1 MRAQSGVVF
10 LPLSP
15 AVRREGYNE
24 QYCANA
30 RERIDFHEDAAQT
43 HVECIGLCGIADE
56 RVDLCGHRANHAE
69 RIGLCWTLCKRTLSA
84 LGRNFAT
91 QEKSLA
97 CPCGDQRR
105 KIPAQRPPAFAC
117 ADAALAKAAS
127 CKGSIAQTRI
137 ECATPQRRPHATDAA
152 LAPNN
157 AAPSPQREPH
167 CQQTTSPR
175 MKGLPWW
182 NLLAN

>member
-105 KIPAQRPPAFAC
+105 KIAFARS
-117 ADAALAKAAS
+117 LRNGHPPLHVPMPLLRRQRRAKAAS
-127 CKGSIAQTRI
+127 RKHASSAPRPKGDRTQ
-137 ECATPQRRPHATDAA
+137 PMPH
-152 LAPNN
+152 
-157 AAPSPQREPH
+157 
-167 CQQTTSPR
+167 
-175 MKGLPWW
+175 
-182 NLLAN
+182 